1 MTGTIDQIGTDINEI
16 KAMGVEH
23 IIFGDAFS
31 SISNDM
37 KMLEVTVQLTRF
49 AKQKRGRFH

>member
-1 MTGTIDQIGTDINEI
+1 MTGTIDQIRTDIHEI
-16 KAMGVEH
+16 RAMGVEH

-37 KMLEVTVQLTRF
+37 KMLEVTMQLTRF